1 VDIITLIAQTGG
13 TLGLAIF
20 AIWML
25 NRVWELRLE
34 ESKRASQLRIEEKER
49 YAQDLRE
56 MNCEM
61 KDVIERNTEAW
72 MRMMERVNG

>member
-1 VDIITLIAQTGG
+1 MDIVNVIAQTGG

-34 ESKRASQLRIEEKER
+34 EAQRNAACERQRGDQVRQALESNTKAMTRLIEMVER
-49 YAQDLRE
+49 
-56 MNCEM
+56 
-61 KDVIERNTEAW
+61 
-72 MRMMERVNG
+72 MEPR

>member
-1 VDIITLIAQTGG
+1 MPAVDLVTLIAQHGG

-25 NRVWELRLE
+25 NKVWELRLE
-34 ESKRASQLRIEEKER
+34 ETKR
-49 YAQDLRE
+49 YANDLRE

-61 KDVIERNTEAW
+61 RDAIDRNTSAW
-72 MRMMERVNG
+72 MRMMERVRE

>member
-1 VDIITLIAQTGG
+1 MDIVNVIAQTGG

-34 ESKRASQLRIEEKER
+34 EAQRNAACERQRGDQVRQALESNTKAMTRLIEMVER
-49 YAQDLRE
+49 
-56 MNCEM
+56 
-61 KDVIERNTEAW
+61 
-72 MRMMERVNG
+72 MEQR

>member
-1 VDIITLIAQTGG
+1 MDIVNIIAQTGG

-34 ESKRASQLRIEEKER
+34 EAQRNAACERQRGDQVRQALESNTKAMTRLIEMVER
-49 YAQDLRE
+49 
-56 MNCEM
+56 
-61 KDVIERNTEAW
+61 
-72 MRMMERVNG
+72 MEPR

>member
-1 VDIITLIAQTGG
+1 MTVDIVALVANAGG

-34 ESKRASQLRIEEKER
+34 EARRNATAER
-49 YAQDLRE
+49 EGREAVQEALNRNTDVLRE
-56 MNCEM
+56 LCL
-61 KDVIERNTEAW
+61 KLERGRDAD
-72 MRMMERVNG
+72 